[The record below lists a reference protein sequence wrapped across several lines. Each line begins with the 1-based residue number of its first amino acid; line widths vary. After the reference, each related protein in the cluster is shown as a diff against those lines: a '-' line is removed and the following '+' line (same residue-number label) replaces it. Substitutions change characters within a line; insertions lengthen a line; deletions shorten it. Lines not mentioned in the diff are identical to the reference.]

1 MSSLTLGAYQP
12 GSSQGQAPSSCVE
25 KSVLDV
31 LAENSGQLVKT
42 ESPNLVCS
50 VLPAHW
56 RCNKTLP
63 IAFKVIALGDVP
75 DGAKV
80 SLLAGNDENYCAELR
95 NATAVM
101 KNQIARFNDLRFVG
115 RSGRGKMLCLTI
127 TVGTHPPQVATYS
140 RAIKVTVDGPREP
153 RRHRRMET
161 PPESSAF
168 EQYAR
173 EIQEMRR
180 GPQTDISSQP
190 RILTPPEPLVL
201 GTTQSDI
208 SLHYGAGWPY
218 TSPYDRTPYNKE
230 PQSTQQLS
238 HLQQQVDRS
247 GLPGSSHAF
256 PTNTYSGTRIK
267 PEHDIH
273 TITQFQSRDLY
284 PGPTPLYPPLSTHH
298 SSPGS
303 SYRQQ
308 QYYQH
313 PNNSMLQTPVTN
325 HIPLQPHPSQHL
337 SSLNTTHISSLNTQ
351 LNNIPNINTTLSSN
365 ISTVNALAAAS
376 LAFPQAQATPAPN
389 MHPGTSNALVNPTVN
404 PTKQSPVEPKSEQQP
419 YSNKMKSTLSHQG
432 QSLWRPY

>member
-180 GPQTDISSQP
+180 GPQSDISSQP

-201 GTTQSDI
+201 GSSQSDI
-208 SLHYGAGWPY
+208 SLHYGPGAGWPY
-218 TSPYDRTPYNKE
+218 SPYERPAYKD

-238 HLQQQVDRS
+238 HLQQVDRS
-247 GLPGSSHAF
+247 VLPGSSHAF
-256 PTNTYSGTRIK
+256 PTNSYTGTRVK

-273 TITQFQSRDLY
+273 TITQFPSRDLY
-284 PGPTPLYPPLSTHH
+284 PSPLYPPLSTHH

-313 PNNSMLQTPVTN
+313 PNTMLQANPPVSN
-325 HIPLQPHPSQHL
+325 HIPLHPQPHQHL
-337 SSLNTTHISSLNTQ
+337 SSLNTSHISSLNSTQ
-351 LNNIPNINTTLSSN
+351 LNTIPNINTTLSSN
-365 ISTVNALAAAS
+365 ISTVNALAAAQ
-376 LAFPQAQATPAPN
+376 LAFPQPQATPAPN
-389 MHPGTSNALVNPTVN
+389 MHPTSSNALP
-404 PTKQSPVEPKSEQQP
+404 PKQSPVLPKSEHQQ
-419 YSNKMKSTLSHQG
+419 YSNKMKSTLSHQ
-432 QSLWRPY
+432 SLWRPY